1 MGIQLTRD
9 DALLIVDTQNDF
21 LPSCSLAVSNGNA
34 IIPVLNR
41 YIAHFL
47 AYRLP
52 MLAAQ
57 APIDGFGIGTSLD
70 ISIDAPTLDRAY
82 KLQEYAGILR
92 RKHSEGKTTWPSRK
106 QVHRQY
112 DANDCLQSDT
122 IALEQGDP
130 QPDEPLI
137 QPFMHV
143 SRRLQPKPSLHALR
157 SRTLTGYQRLPAAM
171 TGLESAPAYPVTISN
186 ALKALAAQ
194 IERQY
199 FPET

>member
-1 MGIQLTRD
+1 MGIQLIRG

-47 AYRLP
+47 EYRLP

-57 APIDGFGIGTSLD
+57 VPIDGFGTSLD
-70 ISIDAPTLDRAY
+70 ISIDTPTSDRAY
-82 KLQEYAGILR
+82 KLQEYAGILQ

-130 QPDEPLI
+130 QPGEPLI

-143 SRRLQPKPSLHALR
+143 GRRMQPKPSLHALR

-186 ALKALAAQ
+186 ALKALAVQ

-199 FPET
+199 FPEA